1 VSKVAGTL
9 RRRRDSELAYLARDA
24 EPGGPRGVPT
34 LRVGAILAHVPQTAR
49 ASRGAL
55 FLREAEDRAASL
67 TFWEDWGVL
76 EALTSSP
83 SYRETT
89 HELAESAFLAGD
101 HSAEALEVEGEDLR
115 LEALQGALDRR
126 ILS

>member
-1 VSKVAGTL
+1 VILRIWRATLNPAGLETY
-9 RRRRDSELAYLARDA
+9 RRFERERFLPTYRKQ
-24 EPGGPRGVPT
+24 PGLLGV
-34 LRVGAILAHVPQTAR
+34 
-49 ASRGAL
+49 L

-67 TFWEDWGVL
+67 TVWEDWGVL